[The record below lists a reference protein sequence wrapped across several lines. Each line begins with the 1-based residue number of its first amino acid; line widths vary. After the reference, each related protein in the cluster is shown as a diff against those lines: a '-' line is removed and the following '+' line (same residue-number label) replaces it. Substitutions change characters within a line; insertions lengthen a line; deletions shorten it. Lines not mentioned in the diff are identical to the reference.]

1 MYRNPRL
8 ISMHIKLPFVIDDPV
23 VGRVLYSSTLIKN
36 VALFFSVL
44 ALIPNIVLYFG
55 EDPLLNDYLPTSLFM
70 VATVVPLILFIFY
83 LIQTYFVGSIEIG
96 TTELIHNHSKF
107 SGKGIITYNL
117 NSIETFIFEK
127 LEPTS
132 QYKLYFVDY
141 SGKRH
146 VVIDKFLISVGDK
159 EIERF
164 LSKLKQLTGLPVK
177 KIETKA
183 N

>member
-1 MYRNPRL
+1 MRIN
-8 ISMHIKLPFVIDDPV
+8 LPFVIDDPV

-36 VALFFSVL
+36 VVLFISVL
-44 ALIPNIVLYFG
+44 ALIPNIVLYIG
-55 EDPLLNDYLPTSLFM
+55 ENSLLENYLPSSLFM
-70 VATVVPLILFIFY
+70 VVAIVLLMIFFFY
-83 LIQTYFVGSIEIG
+83 LIQIYFVGSIEIG

-107 SGKGIITYNL
+107 SGKGIITYEL

-127 LEPTS
+127 LEPAR

-146 VVIDKFLISVGDK
+146 VVIDKFLISIGDK

-177 KIETKA
+177 KIETKV